1 MSSLGSNFFV
11 LCTYT
16 YSTNCAELA
25 CSIPLSVFNSPLCIF
40 GCDCDHRQFCLSC
53 FTSRLSLS
61 ISNNICSECGS
72 KVEALS
78 YLAHNLVLNQFVEN
92 YCEINLETES
102 DIPTESDNEKEV
114 KLNNNYNNNY
124 NNINYNNNSSISE
137 DKKEKKIKRKRKKR
151 NISASGPL
159 VTNLFFVDI
168 VVAIDYIVKIT
179 KKYTLKII
187 VLTDHAVTVLILIII
202 VIIIIIIIIIL
213 IITTITILLFIILK
227 FQYSRELNSK
237 VIFLCS
243 LHQNS
248 V

>member
-61 ISNNICSECGS
+61 NNICSECGS

-102 DIPTESDNEKEV
+102 DIPTESDNEIEV

-151 NISASGPL
+151 NISASGPPPCHESIL
-159 VTNLFFVDI
+159 CRYRCSNRLYRKDYEKIHAKNHCPNRPRSSNSHHHRNYNNNNNNNTNNNNNNNTFI
-168 VVAIDYIVKIT
+168 HNPQIP
-179 KKYTLKII
+179 
-187 VLTDHAVTVLILIII
+187 ILPRI
-202 VIIIIIIIIIL
+202 
-213 IITTITILLFIILK
+213 K
-227 FQYSRELNSK
+227 F
-237 VIFLCS
+237 
-243 LHQNS
+243 
-248 V
+248 